1 MSDTSERRRSR
12 FTALK
17 LPVKIY
23 STPDGAGRHSR
34 LLMNTT
40 VIVSK
45 IKKLCKNHQHGLFV
59 GLCLIITAGIGYN
72 IGRIIALHASPGAN
86 GQSANISDT
95 TKGNTNFTKT
105 AHQIKITLP
114 SPIPTDPRVVASK
127 AAGSKLYHHP
137 WCSGAQRI
145 KETNKLWFPTEANAI
160 SAGYTLAG
168 NCQ

>member
-45 IKKLCKNHQHGLFV
+45 KKLCKNHQHGLFV

-95 TKGNTNFTKT
+95 TKGNTNFTKLRLKLKLPYQALFLPT
-105 AHQIKITLP
+105 PEWLLQSGRFQII
-114 SPIPTDPRVVASK
+114 SSSVV
-127 AAGSKLYHHP
+127 
-137 WCSGAQRI
+137 
-145 KETNKLWFPTEANAI
+145 LWRPKN
-160 SAGYTLAG
+160 
-168 NCQ
+168 